1 MWLEGFKYAKATKD
15 VWVNGALRA
24 GRREEI
30 NKINPGRKKKLE
42 KKKNHKEKDAKT
54 SRNNPALMFMQFQI

>member
-15 VWVNGALRA
+15 VWVNGALRG

-30 NKINPGRKKKLE
+30 NKINPGRKKKL